1 MGLCSECHA
10 KQTSYHAPD
19 GGLQRY
25 CKGCAASVPGAV
37 PRYRKE
43 KEAARLAAVSA
54 TGLAAVSPAAAA
66 AAAAAAAG
74 KGKKRG
80 RQDDPPISLAVL
92 GISPRIVATLD
103 KNWLE
108 QKLSTVEL
116 LKDSSWSTATSSQL
130 DLTTHTSREAIAFDI
145 GKALCEDYDEMSLVL
160 RRVSSILSVNEAA
173 CIGANRAVSAITS
186 NSSRF
191 CAALT
196 LRSATWCRATIRASI
211 STPRWGY

>member
-1 MGLCSECHA
+1 MGRCSQCHT
-10 KQTSYHAPD
+10 KQASYHAPQ

-25 CKGCAASVPGAV
+25 CKGCAESVPGAV

-43 KEAARLAAVSA
+43 KER
-54 TGLAAVSPAAAA
+54 AAAA
-66 AAAAAAAG
+66 ALAASAAAAAG

-80 RQDDPPISLAVL
+80 RQDPPISLAVL
-92 GISPRIVATLD
+92 GISPRIVATLEED
-103 KNWLE
+103 WLE
-108 QKLSTVEL
+108 QQLPTVEL
-116 LKDSSWSTATSSQL
+116 LSDSSWSTATSAHL
-130 DLTTHTSREAIAFDI
+130 DLTTHTPREVIAVGI
-145 GKALCEDYDEMSLVL
+145 GKALCEDYDEMSRVL
-160 RRVSSILSVNEAA
+160 RRVSSIMVVNEAA

>member
-1 MGLCSECHA
+1 MGLCSQCHT
-10 KQTSYHAPD
+10 KQASYYAPQ

-25 CKGCAASVPGAV
+25 CKGCAESVPGAV

-43 KEAARLAAVSA
+43 KER
-54 TGLAAVSPAAAA
+54 AAAA
-66 AAAAAAAG
+66 ALAISAAAAAG

-80 RQDDPPISLAVL
+80 RQDPPISLAVL
-92 GISPRIVATLD
+92 GISPRIVATLEED
-103 KNWLE
+103 WLE
-108 QKLSTVEL
+108 QQLPLVEL
-116 LKDSSWSTATSSQL
+116 LSDSSWSTDLTSTQL
-130 DLTTHTSREAIAFDI
+130 DLTTHTPREVIAVGI
-145 GKALCEDYDEMSLVL
+145 GKALCEDYDEMSRVL
-160 RRVSSILSVNEAA
+160 RRVSSIMVVNEAA